1 MDSTV
6 SKSKFKAKALEY
18 FRRVEET
25 GEAIVVTDKGR
36 PVLEI
41 VPYRGAKDNPRAR
54 LRGSVLRY
62 VRPTEP
68 LGNASRESPK

>member
-6 SKSKFKAKALEY
+6 SKSKFRAKALEY

-25 GEAIVVTDKGR
+25 GEAIVVTGRGR

-41 VPYRGAKDNPRAR
+41 VPYRGAKNNPRAR

-68 LGNASRESPK
+68 VGKASRESPK

>member
-41 VPYRGAKDNPRAR
+41 VAYRGAKDNPRAR
-54 LRGSVLRY
+54 LRGSALRY